1 MIFYF
6 IFTQKMIAEDWV
18 LPGMVINVGMVMA
31 NSNDDE
37 RNLHLMVHLGSVLFM
52 ILVALAL
59 NFKWLK
65 TQITQFRP
73 YERKPETNTP
83 LPPPPPSTGPNNELP
98 PVLDRG

>member
-1 MIFYF
+1 
-6 IFTQKMIAEDWV
+6 
-18 LPGMVINVGMVMA
+18 
-31 NSNDDE
+31 
-37 RNLHLMVHLGSVLFM
+37 M

-73 YERKPETNTP
+73 YERKPETTTP
-83 LPPPPPSTGPNNELP
+83 LPPPSPSTGPNNELP